1 MEWNDQYGNEWYLN
15 RSKFE
20 FILGRELDRGKE
32 RERELLLSDTSTHT
46 HTHSVSRIKGT
57 IL

>member
-20 FILGRELDRGKE
+20 FILERELDRGKE
-32 RERELLLSDTSTHT
+32 RERENYYYPTQVHT